1 MKASTL
7 RGDASGISMI
17 EVLVAL
23 VIFSV
28 TVLGLTSAG
37 AIAGGQLRMGRRDI
51 QLWTAVHYQLDWLT
65 AQGYDSVAAGSATVQ
80 GYPMSWTVE
89 GTNPKKIILVV
100 DAKKSNG
107 QVVPDTIVTY
117 LADWTP

>member
-1 MKASTL
+1 ML
-7 RGDASGISMI
+7 
-17 EVLVAL
+17 ELLVAL

-37 AIAGGQLRMGRRDI
+37 VIAGGQLRMGRRDI
-51 QLWTAVHYQLDWLT
+51 QLWAAVHYQLDRLT

-80 GYPMSWTVE
+80 GYPMSWTVQ
-89 GTNPKKIILVV
+89 GTNPKKVILVV
-100 DAKKSNG
+100 DAKKSTG